1 MDEIDGRGKSVPLT
15 DRERAA
21 RHFGVDVSEVTAE
34 MIEKLPAR
42 GTGLEIEKAIGDD
55 VDIEMAVGM
64 FLLLHSVPHMDM
76 ASSPGIVIDR
86 DIAASTP
93 CRCARVGESEICFSR
108 GVVGALDPGQKEAY
122 CKPRVYFES
131 PGLEKRLGEFK
142 EAVAAAQEK
151 IKDVPKGER
160 LEPWL
165 SAMSEELEK
174 RGIEI

>member
-1 MDEIDGRGKSVPLT
+1 MDDNRGSVPLT

-21 RHFGVDVSEVTAE
+21 RHFGVDVSQVTAE

-42 GTGLEIEKAIGDD
+42 GTGLEIEKAIRDD
-55 VDIEMAVGM
+55 DIDIEMAVGM
-64 FLLLHSVPHMDM
+64 FLLLHSVPHMDT
-76 ASSPGIVIDR
+76 ASSPGIVVDR

-93 CRCARVGESEICFSR
+93 CRCAKVGESEICFSR
-108 GVVGALDPGQKEAY
+108 GVVGALDAGQKEAY
-122 CKPRVYFES
+122 CKPKVYFES

-151 IKDVPKGER
+151 IKDIPKGER

-165 SAMSEELEK
+165 SAMSKEFAK